1 MNLPADPRR
10 PTPPVPLDEA
20 TPPGLPRNLAAALRY
35 APGDAAPHVVAKGRG
50 AVADEIVRRA
60 LAAGVPR
67 VESEALANA
76 LVRVE
81 LDAAIPPEL
90 YLAVAEVLAWVYRI
104 DADARRTTNHDAT
117 RN

>member
-1 MNLPADPRR
+1 MTLPADPRR
-10 PTPPVPLDEA
+10 PTPPVVFDEA
-20 TPPGLPRNLAAALRY
+20 AASTPTLAAALRY
-35 APGDAAPHVVAKGRG
+35 DPTAAAPQVVAKGRG
-50 AVADEIVRRA
+50 PVADEIVRRA
-60 LAAGVPR
+60 IAAGVPR

-104 DADARRTTNHDAT
+104 DADARRTTKHDAT

>member
-1 MNLPADPRR
+1 MSPRHRAEDATRDAADA
-10 PTPPVPLDEA
+10 EA
-20 TPPGLPRNLAAALRY
+20 SRASAGVNRAAALRY
-35 APGDAAPHVVAKGRG
+35 APGDAAPTVVAKGSG
-50 AVADEIVRRA
+50 FVADEIVRRA
-60 LAAGVPR
+60 VAAGVPR

-104 DADARRTTNHDAT
+104 DANARRSTTNDAT

>member
-1 MNLPADPRR
+1 MNPRHPSDLTER
-10 PTPPVPLDEA
+10 DDAGIDVSRA
-20 TPPGLPRNLAAALRY
+20 SAGISRAAALRY
-35 APGDAAPHVVAKGRG
+35 APGDAAPTVVAKGSG
-50 AVADEIVRRA
+50 FVADEIVRRA
-60 LAAGVPR
+60 VAAGVPR

-104 DADARRTTNHDAT
+104 DANARRSTNDAT

>member
-1 MNLPADPRR
+1 MTLPADPRR
-10 PTPPVPLDEA
+10 PTPPTVFDYAVPSA
-20 TPPGLPRNLAAALRY
+20 PTLAAALRY
-35 APGDAAPHVVAKGRG
+35 GPTDAAPQVVAKGRG
-50 AVADEIVRRA
+50 PVADEIVRRA
-60 LAAGVPR
+60 IAAGVPR

>member
-1 MNLPADPRR
+1 MTLPADPRR
-10 PTPPVPLDEA
+10 PTPPTVFDDAAPSA
-20 TPPGLPRNLAAALRY
+20 PTLAAALRY
-35 APGDAAPHVVAKGRG
+35 GPTDAAPHIVAKGRG

-60 LAAGVPR
+60 IAAGVPR

>member
-1 MNLPADPRR
+1 MNRPTDPRPGTANDESMSER
-10 PTPPVPLDEA
+10 P
-20 TPPGLPRNLAAALRY
+20 PRAPNFAAALRY
-35 APGDAAPHVVAKGRG
+35 GPSDVAPHLVAKGRG
-50 AVADEIVRRA
+50 QVADEIVRRA
-60 LAAGVPR
+60 IEAGVPR

-104 DADARRTTNHDAT
+104 DADARRTTNLDAT